1 MKHCFNGYRFP
12 GVGTDT
18 DDGLYNAQLC
28 VSFLDRLCEEEN
40 LRWLDPSDDEHWA
53 KLTDKNALLDRMNDD
68 NCDPS
73 WAMLELLARSGK
85 AAADDLVVLAN
96 NGSLK
101 HSKALLEQR
110 YPIKDLL
117 DNSHFL
123 EERDAAAATRNF
135 MYDMGLAT
143 LDASGTEIKAPN
155 AIVRELLRRKLPA
168 VRRGLRR

>member
-1 MKHCFNGYRFP
+1 MAAALSFASASLAESATAAP
-12 GVGTDT
+12 
-18 DDGLYNAQLC
+18 QLASPALA
-28 VSFLDRLCEEEN
+28 VK
-40 LRWLDPSDDEHWA
+40 A
-53 KLTDKNALLDRMNDD
+53 GKLTDKNALLDRMNDD